1 MNWVC
6 VVFAP
11 LMPCIY
17 RAAGGKSCATSW
29 SGVFIVT
36 WNTLC
41 IAILLFISS
50 RQMFLI
56 YSYIE
61 NFRMKSIAIKKQCK
75 SVQNGKDL
83 QEINEKL
90 WELRRDQI
98 NFEFGPLFA
107 LIMAIAVVLGII
119 ELVYAV
125 FTSFVD
131 GKGLMSVIITLYYI
145 INALMLLFAAMRL
158 ENVYQAA
165 ILSFLTA
172 KVEDFNSK
180 QIARE
185 KASAKRPNFLQRTFF
200 IENDGDQLV
209 EDSDIKRTNI
219 KDIIGNVENIA
230 MINFWKEQKFTIQI
244 TAEVSITITKEKFML
259 LFILLV
265 FNIFANLD
273 DYIYYSQ

>member
-1 MNWVC
+1 MAICSIRNIITFIFTFIAVLAPLVLYIGFRSKESIEWTEGFVLILIFVLYRCMSALWTVEQRKKNFPFIVYFIFNMNWVC

-17 RAAGGKSCATSW
+17 RAASGNFCAKTW
-29 SGVFIVT
+29 SGVFIVI

-75 SVQNGKDL
+75 SVQNGKEL
-83 QEINEKL
+83 FEINEKL

-107 LIMAIAVVLGII
+107 LIVAIAVGLGVI
-119 ELVYAV
+119 ELIYAV
-125 FTSFVD
+125 FAINFD
-131 GKGLMSVIITLYYI
+131 GKGLMSLIITLYYN
-145 INALMLLFAAMRL
+145 INAIMLVFAAMRL
-158 ENVYQAA
+158 ENIYQGV

-172 KVEDFNSK
+172 KVEDFNAK
-180 QIARE
+180 EIARE
-185 KASAKRPNFLQRTFF
+185 KSK
-200 IENDGDQLV
+200 
-209 EDSDIKRTNI
+209 
-219 KDIIGNVENIA
+219 
-230 MINFWKEQKFTIQI
+230 WKKTKLFT
-244 TAEVSITITKEKFML
+244 K
-259 LFILLV
+259 
-265 FNIFANLD
+265 NIF
-273 DYIYYSQ
+273 YRK